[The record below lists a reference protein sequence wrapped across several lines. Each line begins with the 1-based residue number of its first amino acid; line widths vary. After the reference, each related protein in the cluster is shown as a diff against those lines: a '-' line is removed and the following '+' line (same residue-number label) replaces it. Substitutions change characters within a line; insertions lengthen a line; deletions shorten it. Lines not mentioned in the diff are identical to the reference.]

1 MTSLMALLSCQ
12 QMHFVD
18 KMSNVFIRESSD
30 VENTSTDN
38 ELAVM
43 NNNSLNMRLAKR
55 MIKSKDKVDNR
66 LVDIMRLRKADQLK
80 TAQQKK
86 MDGKQVTFESVTVNK
101 SPSSAQTAQKYVTMQ
116 DGRNENENRNS
127 GIASSDTML
136 IEF

>member
-1 MTSLMALLSCQ
+1 MTSLMALLSGQ

-43 NNNSLNMRLAKR
+43 NNNGLNMRLAKR

-101 SPSSAQTAQKYVTMQ
+101 SPSSAQTAQKYVVVQ
-116 DGRNENENRNS
+116 DGRDENRNS
-127 GIASSDTML
+127 GIASSDTLL

>member
-18 KMSNVFIRESSD
+18 KMSNMFIRESSD

-66 LVDIMRLRKADQLK
+66 LVDIMRLRKAD
-80 TAQQKK
+80 
-86 MDGKQVTFESVTVNK
+86 
-101 SPSSAQTAQKYVTMQ
+101 
-116 DGRNENENRNS
+116 
-127 GIASSDTML
+127 
-136 IEF
+136 

>member
-43 NNNSLNMRLAKR
+43 NNNGLNMRLAKR
-55 MIKSKDKVDNR
+55 MIKSKDKVDSR
-66 LVDIMRLRKADQLK
+66 LVDIIRLRKADQLK

-86 MDGKQVTFESVTVNK
+86 MDGKQVSFESVTINQ

>member
-18 KMSNVFIRESSD
+18 KMSNMFIRESSD

-101 SPSSAQTAQKYVTMQ
+101 SPSSAQTAQKYVVVQ
-116 DGRNENENRNS
+116 DGRDENRNS
-127 GIASSDTML
+127 GIASSDTLL